1 MQKISCLR
9 AYKLYCHIQPYQV
22 LALLNFCYF
31 SKLNIALPLL
41 PPPAIGADGS
51 TGFERQ
57 PALDGG
63 SGGGGVAMNMVRRLG
78 LGFL

>member
-1 MQKISCLR
+1 MPNELWMAI
-9 AYKLYCHIQPYQV
+9 V
-22 LALLNFCYF
+22 LVSQ

-51 TGFERQ
+51 AGFERQ

-63 SGGGGVAMNMVRRLG
+63 SGGGGVAMNMVRGLG